1 MKHTRDNVALTEL
14 DVAAVEEVS
23 PEELASEE
31 LAVAETSFST
41 PPVTVTVA

>member
-1 MKHTRDNVALTEL
+1 MKYVQNNGALTEL
-14 DVAAVEEVS
+14 DVAEVS
-23 PEELASEE
+23 AEELASEE